1 MPSYLQKTGHIDG
14 RLPAPEIVAA
24 AADLTRHMLNADP
37 KRLIHSEAVA
47 RRAESFTLTV
57 DLQSAPLLVAAAW
70 VHDIVTH
77 PRYATRA
84 FIRSTAL
91 ATCRASAGHQH
102 SATWSPTIPGRV
114 SSPESSSSTGD

>member
-24 AADLTRHMLNADP
+24 AADLTRHM
-37 KRLIHSEAVA
+37 RGSQTTHTQRS
-47 RRAESFTLTV
+47 RRSTRRIFH
-57 DLQSAPLLVAAAW
+57 P
-70 VHDIVTH
+70 HDIATH

-91 ATCRASAGHQH
+91 ATCRASGGHQH

-114 SSPESSSSTGD
+114 SSPESSSSTGN